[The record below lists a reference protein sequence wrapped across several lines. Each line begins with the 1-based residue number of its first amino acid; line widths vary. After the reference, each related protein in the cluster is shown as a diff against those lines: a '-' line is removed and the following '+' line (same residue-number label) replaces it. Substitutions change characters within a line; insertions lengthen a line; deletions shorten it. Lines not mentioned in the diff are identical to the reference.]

1 MAWLYVWIIIVV
13 GSLAVEFLT
22 DKVVALWF
30 AVGAIIAMIISAF
43 AVVWWVQILAFT
55 LVSVP
60 SLIFLRKFALKLLKK
75 EE

>member
-43 AVVWWVQILAFT
+43 AVVWWVQILAIT

>member
-13 GSLAVEFLT
+13 IALAVEFLT